1 MTGLSINISI
11 LIVDSVDR
19 EESTTLT
26 LRDQQSDLYKQLIT
40 DDHDGKQVIYC
51 MVMIH
56 CQYPRKLP
64 WNWCI
69 WNSWSDIEYIYFI
82 YNLL

>member
-40 DDHDGKQVIYC
+40 DDHDGTGDTL
-51 MVMIH
+51 H
-56 CQYPRKLP
+56 CDDALP
-64 WNWCI
+64 I
-69 WNSWSDIEYIYFI
+69 STDTAMELVY
-82 YNLL
+82 LEQLE